1 MLNRRS
7 FVFGSSL
14 AATAV
19 VTIPRVLRAQSAPI
33 RIGVITTLT
42 GPGQVYGNYIKDGCE
57 LAAQLINAAGGV
69 KGQPIELVVRDDKN
83 SPDGAL
89 SAFRELTGAGIKL
102 FAQGTF
108 TANVMATLPHLAE
121 NDVTMLVVGT
131 SSLAITH
138 EAYTPHMFR
147 LGYSAPMCFGAYG
160 DLMSQRNPQIGSWTI
175 IRSDVQ
181 SLKDISDAFAKGAIK
196 RAQAEGRSLDVQEPI
211 LVPYGA
217 PDFRNQIARVASAGG
232 DALFNCLQ
240 GADGISYY
248 NQSLSFGLDQRFKLI
263 CESGGELAVAKAL
276 GKNMLPSLWG
286 WTGWYPQG
294 MKDNAI
300 SDQLHQAYIGLRQ
313 DEYPNWYVGVAHDC
327 IMTLAK
333 GVEATGSTASADLVP
348 AIEALSYQGAT
359 GTVHFRTQDHSFAGD
374 LTYIRFGKDDSQARG
389 WSVFETVQLP
399 GADFLEPATPGQALI
414 SY

>member
-1 MLNRRS
+1 MLNRRG
-7 FVFGSSL
+7 FLLGSSL
-14 AATAV
+14 A
-19 VTIPRVLRAQSAPI
+19 VTTGLMLPRALRAQGAPI

-42 GPGQVYGNYIKDGCE
+42 GPGQLYGNYIKDGCD
-57 LAAQLINAAGGV
+57 LAAQLINAGGGV

-89 SAFRELTGAGIKL
+89 AAFRELTGDGIKL

-108 TANVMATLPHLAE
+108 TANLLATLPHLADH
-121 NDVTMLVVGT
+121 DVTMMVVGA

-138 EAYTPHMFR
+138 EAFTPHMFR

-160 DLMSQRNPQIGSWTI
+160 DLMTQRHPEIANWTL

-181 SLKDISDAFAKGAIK
+181 ALKDIADAFVRGAANRAK
-196 RAQAEGRSLDVQEPI
+196 AQGREVTFQDPI
-211 LVPYGA
+211 LVPYAA
-217 PDFRNQIARVASAGG
+217 PDFRNQIARVANSGG

-276 GKNMLPSLWG
+276 GKNMMPSLWG

-294 MKDNAI
+294 LKDNAV
-300 SDQLHQAYIGLRQ
+300 SANLHQAYIGLRN
-313 DEYPNWYVGVAHDC
+313 DEFPNWYVGVAHDC

-333 GVEATGSTASADLVP
+333 GIEASGSTASADLIP
-348 AIEALSYQGAT
+348 AIEALNYQGAT
-359 GTVHFRTQDHSFAGD
+359 GTVGFRREDHSFAGD
-374 LTYIRFGKDDSQARG
+374 LTYIRFGKDAAQDRG

-399 GADFLEPATPGQALI
+399 GADFLEPATPGQALQTL
-414 SY
+414 

>member
-1 MLNRRS
+1 MFNRRKFLLTS
-7 FVFGSSL
+7 G
-14 AATAV
+14 ATAALS
-19 VTIPRVLRAQSAPI
+19 IGAPAFLRAQGGPI

-42 GPGQVYGNYIKDGCE
+42 GPGQLYGNYIKDGCE
-57 LAAQLINAAGGV
+57 LAAQLINANGGV
-69 KGQPIELVVRDDKN
+69 NGQQIELVIRDDKN

-89 SAFRELTGAGIKL
+89 AAFRELTGAGIKL

-108 TANVMATLPHLAE
+108 TANVMATLPHLAD

-147 LGYSAPMCFGAYG
+147 LGYSSPMCFGAYG
-160 DLMSQRNPQIGSWTI
+160 DLMTERHPEIGSWTL

-181 SLKDISDAFAKGAIK
+181 SLKDITDAFSAGITK
-196 RAQAEGRSLDVQEPI
+196 RAAAQGREVTINEPI

-217 PDFRNQIARVASAGG
+217 PDYRNQIAQVVSSGSDG
-232 DALFNCLQ
+232 LYNCLQ

-248 NQSLSFGLDQRFKLI
+248 NQSLSFGLGDRFKLI
-263 CESGGELAVAKAL
+263 CESGGELSVAKAL
-276 GKNMLPSLWG
+276 GQNMLPSMWG

-294 MKDNAI
+294 MQGNAT
-300 SDQLHQAYIGLRQ
+300 SDALHQAFVDLRQ
-313 DEYPNWYVGVAHDC
+313 DQYPNWYVGVAHDC

-333 GVEATGSTASADLVP
+333 GVEATGSLASADLIP

-359 GTVHFRTQDHSFAGD
+359 GNVSFRTEDHSFAGD
-374 LTYIRFGKDDSQARG
+374 LTYIRFGKAETEQG
-389 WSVFETVQLP
+389 WDVFETVQLN
-399 GADFLEPATPGQALI
+399 GADYLEPATPGRALTEG
-414 SY
+414 